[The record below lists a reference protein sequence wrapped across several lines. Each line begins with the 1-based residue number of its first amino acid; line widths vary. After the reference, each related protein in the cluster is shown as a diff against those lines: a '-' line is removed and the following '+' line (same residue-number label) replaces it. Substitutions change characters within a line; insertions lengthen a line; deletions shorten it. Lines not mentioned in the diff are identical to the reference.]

1 MNSRYF
7 ALTLLGVVQG
17 IAEFLPISSSGHLVI
32 IENLPLVH
40 DSLKVISAETGLF
53 IAVMLHLATL
63 LAVCAFMWKDI
74 WYIVKGTALAL
85 WTRNLSRHELRATL
99 YIICATIPAGIIGYA
114 FKDFFEGMFAS
125 PLATCFLLI
134 LNGTILI
141 STKIIRPGVRKL
153 EETGSYRSIG
163 VGFFQAFAILPG
175 ISRSGMTITGGM
187 LAGLR
192 PEEAARFSFLM
203 AIPVIAGSGLLEL
216 LKAGR
221 APLAGELIA
230 PLCIAL
236 AVCFVVALAS
246 LKLLFYLVKKVRI
259 DIFGYYTIAAGI
271 AGAAYFLSI

>member
-1 MNSRYF
+1 MNSPYVTF
-7 ALTLLGVVQG
+7 VFLGVVQG
-17 IAEFLPISSSGHLVI
+17 IAEFLPVSSSGHLVI
-32 IENLPLVH
+32 MENLPLFR
-40 DSLKVISAETGLF
+40 DSLKVISPETGVF

-63 LAVCAFMWKDI
+63 LAVCVFMWKDI
-74 WYIVKGTALAL
+74 WYIIKGSALAL

-99 YIICATIPAGIIGYA
+99 FILCATIPAGIVGYV
-114 FKDFFEGMFAS
+114 FKDFFEGLFAS

-134 LNGTILI
+134 LNGAILL
-141 STKIIRPGVRKL
+141 STKIISPGVRKL

-163 VGFFQAFAILPG
+163 VGFCQAFAILPG
-175 ISRSGMTITGGM
+175 ISRSGMTITGSL

-236 AVCFVVALAS
+236 AVCFIVAMVS
-246 LKLLFYLVKKVRI
+246 LKLLFFLVKKVRI
-259 DIFGYYTIAAGI
+259 DIFGYYTIAAGL